1 MHSPAREAREHR
13 ILMLWECAVR
23 LNRWARDDALLDAVG
38 NRPEGLGARNAALLS
53 LRSALFDRG
62 WPLLSRCPE
71 CGTICEFEADSVS
84 LADALQGLFV
94 ADETMVEAGGEQI
107 RLRAPTAADLRA
119 ISTFADQDAAARF
132 LLALCVSPARAAES
146 FDPAQLAELGTHLER
161 LDPGALVSFALSCP
175 ACRHDWSA
183 PVDVGEALWGELQ
196 RAAEKIFVE
205 IDVLARTY
213 GWTEQDVLSMSA
225 IRRAA
230 YLQLAGTP

>member
-23 LNRWARDDALLDAVG
+23 LKRWARDDALLEAAG

-53 LRSALFDRG
+53 LRSALFDSA

-71 CGTICEFEADSVS
+71 CGTICEFEADSTD
-84 LADALQGLFV
+84 LASALSGLSV
-94 ADETMVEAGGEQI
+94 GEESVIDAGGEQI
-107 RLRAPTAADLRA
+107 LLRAPTAADLRA
-119 ISTFADQDAAARF
+119 ISTLADQGAAARS
-132 LLALCVSPARAAES
+132 LLARCVSPVRDGES
-146 FDPAQLAELGTHLER
+146 FDAGQLAELGLELER

-183 PVDVGEALWGELQ
+183 AVDVGEALWAELQ
-196 RAAEKIFVE
+196 RAAEKIFVD

-213 GWTEQDVLSMSA
+213 GWTEVDVLGLSA
-225 IRRAA
+225 VRRAA